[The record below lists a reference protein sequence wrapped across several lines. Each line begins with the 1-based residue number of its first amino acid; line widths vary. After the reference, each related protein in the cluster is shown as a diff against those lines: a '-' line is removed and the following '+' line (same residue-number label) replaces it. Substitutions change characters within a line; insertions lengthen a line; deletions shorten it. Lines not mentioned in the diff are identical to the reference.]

1 MLEVIV
7 QPKECLHDS
16 ILRNWWHGAGAQIFH
31 MGHAGK
37 HGISIVLLPAET
49 SATFATDK
57 SAAQRGGIHCM
68 RNMLFTSLLKQML
81 DGII

>member
-16 ILRNWWHGAGAQIFH
+16 ILRNRWHIAGTQVLY

-37 HGISIVLLPAET
+37 DGVPIVLLPSEAR
-49 SATFATDK
+49 AALAADK
-57 SAAQRGGIHCM
+57 SAA
-68 RNMLFTSLLKQML
+68 
-81 DGII
+81 